1 MEQKNLRD
9 LQNVLKV
16 AYRVRVAYL
25 RVKSQIFYSFT
36 K

>member
-25 RVKSQIFYSFT
+25 RVKSQINS
-36 K
+36 